1 MCIIKTIYKRW
12 FYFFEYKKRHS
23 IECQYSIAL
32 AYRIGDVP
40 QIHIEMVCKEE
51 TIFIFNV
58 TSTWGKC
65 KLIIYIRKI

>member
-1 MCIIKTIYKRW
+1 MVL
-12 FYFFEYKKRHS
+12 FFEYKKRHS

-58 TSTWGKC
+58 TSTWVSVN
-65 KLIIYIRKI
+65 